1 MKLIEMS
8 LPTVQLSEINENNF
22 NTAYISAQG
31 KCFCRLIF
39 NSVSPL
45 TLVGIEQ
52 PQHMLD

>member
-1 MKLIEMS
+1 MKPIEMS

-31 KCFCRLIF
+31 KCFCCLIF

>member
-1 MKLIEMS
+1 MKPIEMS